1 MCSTESRADADLP
14 LGRSAL
20 ASHACTHLILG
31 PHGSF
36 DGSTRNEQP
45 SACGYSCPHDP
56 IAGGPA
62 HPHKQALWTHHEA
75 LVGLRITSRQRQC
88 CSHARDTSHR
98 NSVASHHPRGN
109 SLTVTL
115 GLDHEG
121 SVAPHT
127 RHYTRSVCSTS
138 FLFRCSA
145 PDQVCC
151 SRSGAP
157 PARRRPQ
164 ATTVL
169 LPCHTR
175 GSSLTVT
182 LGLDREGSVAPPTPH
197 YTRSVCSTP
206 LLFGCNAPHQVCC
219 SRTGAVPA
227 RRHRQAAEALCASVL
242 ESARAQASAGARD
255 RSALNPFDR
264 TARPRRHLPNA
275 RKASRQSLQPGYE
288 TPPPSG

>member
-56 IAGGPA
+56 IARG
-62 HPHKQALWTHHEA
+62 TS
-75 LVGLRITSRQRQC
+75 TSRQASPVDASRGTRGAADRPQG
-88 CSHARDTSHR
+88 SDGVAPAAETLPADTAPRRATHAVAARARGIAPRR
-98 NSVASHHPRGN
+98 NSIASRHTRGTTPDRYAVHPFCSGVLLPIRCAAPDQVLCLHAG
-109 SLTVTL
+109 T
-115 GLDHEG
+115 DRQRRRFPPIQHR
-121 SVAPHT
+121 VAPPT
-127 RHYTRSVCSTS
+127 RHYTRSVCSTP
-138 FLFRCSA
+138 FLFRCTA
-145 PDQVCC
+145 PDQVYC
-151 SRSGAP
+151 SRS
-157 PARRRPQ
+157 
-164 ATTVL
+164 
-169 LPCHTR
+169 
-175 GSSLTVT
+175 
-182 LGLDREGSVAPPTPH
+182 
-197 YTRSVCSTP
+197 
-206 LLFGCNAPHQVCC
+206 
-219 SRTGAVPA
+219 GAVPA
-227 RRHRQAAEALCASVL
+227 RRHGQAAEALCASVL

-255 RSALNPFDR
+255 RSALSPFDR

>member
-1 MCSTESRADADLP
+1 MGQQTTALTPPAQECRQLEPRVVTWIHVGYAPTQTHPDSPPTAESPGRQSNSRRQRPCPPSRNRGAQAASLAPQCSMCSTESQEGADLP

-20 ASHACTHLILG
+20 TSRACTHLILG

-36 DGSTRNEQP
+36 DGPTRNEQP

-109 SLTVTL
+109 SLTMTL

-127 RHYTRSVCSTS
+127 RHYTRSVCSTP
-138 FLFRCSA
+138 FLFRC
-145 PDQVCC
+145 
-151 SRSGAP
+151 
-157 PARRRPQ
+157 
-164 ATTVL
+164 
-169 LPCHTR
+169 
-175 GSSLTVT
+175 
-182 LGLDREGSVAPPTPH
+182 
-197 YTRSVCSTP
+197 
-206 LLFGCNAPHQVCC
+206 NAPLQV
-219 SRTGAVPA
+219 
-227 RRHRQAAEALCASVL
+227 
-242 ESARAQASAGARD
+242 
-255 RSALNPFDR
+255 
-264 TARPRRHLPNA
+264 
-275 RKASRQSLQPGYE
+275 
-288 TPPPSG
+288 